1 MARPKSK
8 GKELEN
14 KPQKQ
19 QNLHLQTTSFLKLE
33 NEQSHRI
40 TNFLGS
46 FLVLRIYEETQ
57 MRYERVV

>member
-40 TNFLGS
+40 TNFLGQ
-46 FLVLRIYEETQ
+46 VLGVTYL
-57 MRYERVV
+57 